1 MNLNLDSPV
10 PSEIKKFWTSSINKE
25 TPTIVAIFFTTEAN
39 KAQKNIVLSG
49 YVTDNYGSF
58 DRLEMINDE
67 VNQKADFNCMEEET
81 DSRMILQF
89 ANAKAEGLKNFLVL
103 SNDSDVVTYLSA
115 YFDQFETKNVKK
127 I

>member
-1 MNLNLDSPV
+1 MNLNLDSSV

-81 DSRMILQF
+81 DSRMIL
-89 ANAKAEGLKNFLVL
+89 
-103 SNDSDVVTYLSA
+103 
-115 YFDQFETKNVKK
+115 
-127 I
+127 